1 MFCIRSMGPGAET
14 YSEPSMRHFVFFV
27 GQTDGEWLSAEGKG
41 KKWRRGGRGNKPNA
55 SYIKGAKP
63 LCQLWGWG
71 VSG

>member
-1 MFCIRSMGPGAET
+1 
-14 YSEPSMRHFVFFV
+14 MRHFVFFV